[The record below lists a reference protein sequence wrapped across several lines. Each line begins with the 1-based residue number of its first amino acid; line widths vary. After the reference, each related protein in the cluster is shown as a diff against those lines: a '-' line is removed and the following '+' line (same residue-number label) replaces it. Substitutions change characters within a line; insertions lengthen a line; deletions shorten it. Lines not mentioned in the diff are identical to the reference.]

1 MKRGTPIHPKMQ
13 ILEEELQVERPTAV
27 GIMELLWQ
35 FTAQFAKAGN
45 IGKWS
50 NAHIAQSIYW
60 RGDPDKLIAALVKSH
75 WIDKNDKHRLII
87 HDWYEHCEDA
97 VHMALSRATEL
108 FADGKI
114 PKMNRLQKPER
125 DICEARFNALVSAQ
139 RAHSERTVSAQND
152 IPCAVRTPESAHT
165 QAHNDE
171 RTAFALALPK
181 PLPQPFFPPTPQK
194 GDNEKKNLN
203 SENKMGTI
211 GAYLRM
217 EITSLIRENLETN
230 PVGSISMDLENRLR
244 NDIEFAGKN
253 DFAKGKAW
261 FERWI
266 VERYCPFILQ
276 MRDKRNQEGKP
287 PGYYPSFAGMVEQF
301 EKDMADKVLNT
312 KRIERKKDNQA
323 GSVSLQAK
331 SLIKKCIGKELPETL
346 AERRFCN
353 DILESFGLLSP
364 GKIQQLLVERAISPN
379 EPNRSKLLWRDYLEQ
394 EPQFSPFTD
403 KEDCFE
409 PL

>member
-1 MKRGTPIHPKMQ
+1 VLYNGAGDDMKRGTPIHPKMQ

-181 PLPQPFFPPTPQK
+181 PLPKPLPQPAASDTAVDDNIAFLWSEYYAVLKTEITKRKETWTTPSNSTTKTIIEIGQQVGMKKMLDIIPLYFNFLIEKKLAFQWNNANGFVLQLPQLLKSIQLPSEQGRSQTLIWQDEACRQFESKYNETLPRNEK
-194 GDNEKKNLN
+194 GDYQILNWYMDNYFKDEKRSGYNAILKIY
-203 SENKMGTI
+203 K
-211 GAYLRM
+211 
-217 EITSLIRENLETN
+217 EISN
-230 PVGSISMDLENRLR
+230 GH
-244 NDIEFAGKN
+244 
-253 DFAKGKAW
+253 
-261 FERWI
+261 
-266 VERYCPFILQ
+266 
-276 MRDKRNQEGKP
+276 
-287 PGYYPSFAGMVEQF
+287 
-301 EKDMADKVLNT
+301 
-312 KRIERKKDNQA
+312 
-323 GSVSLQAK
+323 
-331 SLIKKCIGKELPETL
+331 
-346 AERRFCN
+346 
-353 DILESFGLLSP
+353 
-364 GKIQQLLVERAISPN
+364 
-379 EPNRSKLLWRDYLEQ
+379 
-394 EPQFSPFTD
+394 
-403 KEDCFE
+403 
-409 PL
+409 